1 MTSKARLKRLEAAR
15 RSRRKVTPTFDLD
28 MLTEDEVRYMIALSE
43 KDGALTEDEVRAAAV
58 IEAKVL
64 KT

>member
-1 MTSKARLKRLEAAR
+1 MTAKARLKRLEAAL

-28 MLTEDEVRYMIALSE
+28 ALTEDEVRYMLALSK

-58 IEAKVL
+58 IEAKVV